1 MKSKLVNNFIIGTFV
16 ALYLLVSIISTI
28 HVVDFFEMSNPR
40 WMAITLAIGFEL
52 GAAASLASLITLDKM
67 NKTLVWSLFIVIT
80 GMQMQGNMYYAFKNL
95 ADFSAW
101 SELFNL
107 IEEDLLYQKR
117 IIAAVSGAIL
127 PLIALGFIKS
137 LVDYIKPDGEIKEE
151 TIEETPEAPGKI
163 DDLTDEEKNVSWGR
177 YSEDCEWDDEEVNFF
192 NDEEGPYT
200 FETDVEV
207 AEIESQQDEL
217 GLESFDDNWGNYLS
231 NDSDFGEIFDED
243 HALDIVLNHMVDGMD
258 VEDILTEEEFD
269 EYQKS
274 KQDLDDIKINLT
286 ENDVEVMLDANEN
299 PTEPTPSLTKAV
311 EDYKEIVKPKEP
323 VNNVDE
329 AFRFGTNL
337 YNTMLQKLNS
347 DHLPKPSV
355 EQVTNAYKNLGL
367 VKNPK

>member
-1 MKSKLVNNFIIGTFV
+1 M
-16 ALYLLVSIISTI
+16 
-28 HVVDFFEMSNPR
+28 
-40 WMAITLAIGFEL
+40 
-52 GAAASLASLITLDKM
+52 
-67 NKTLVWSLFIVIT
+67 
-80 GMQMQGNMYYAFKNL
+80 
-95 ADFSAW
+95 
-101 SELFNL
+101 
-107 IEEDLLYQKR
+107 
-117 IIAAVSGAIL
+117 
-127 PLIALGFIKS
+127 
-137 LVDYIKPDGEIKEE
+137 
-151 TIEETPEAPGKI
+151 
-163 DDLTDEEKNVSWGR
+163 
-177 YSEDCEWDDEEVNFF
+177 
-192 NDEEGPYT
+192 
-200 FETDVEV
+200 
-207 AEIESQQDEL
+207 
-217 GLESFDDNWGNYLS
+217 
-231 NDSDFGEIFDED
+231 FDED

-323 VNNVDE
+323 VKNVDE